1 MQFYHFSLML
11 AGVTADTAYL
21 EDTLFSHGCDDALI
35 CFYGKSVYLEFDR
48 QSESITQAVF
58 SAIKDIESANLGATV
73 IAVDAH
79 YVGLSDIASLSHM
92 SRQAVTMLK
101 DGTRGPG
108 DFPSPIQRLSGS
120 SPLWNWA
127 SVAEWLS
134 SHGKL
139 DAQMAQSAR
148 ILADINLALQLRA
161 AKDRRNINRYLSLL
175 EHPTQLAG
183 FCQPTD
189 VAKAHSH

>member
-11 AGVTADTAYL
+11 AGVTAETAGL
-21 EDTLFSHGCDDALI
+21 KDSLFSHGCDDALI

-48 QSESITQAVF
+48 QSGSISHAVL
-58 SAIKDIESANLGATV
+58 SAINNIESANLGATV

-92 SRQAVTMLK
+92 SRQAVAMLK

-108 DFPSPIQRLSGS
+108 DFPAPIQRLNGS

-134 SHGKL
+134 QHGKL
-139 DAQMAQSAR
+139 DAQMAHCAQ

-161 AKDRRNINRYLSLL
+161 AKDRNNVNHYLSLL
-175 EHPTQLAG
+175 EHPTQLAE
-183 FCQPTD
+183 FCQSAQ
-189 VAKAHSH
+189 VAKASSH